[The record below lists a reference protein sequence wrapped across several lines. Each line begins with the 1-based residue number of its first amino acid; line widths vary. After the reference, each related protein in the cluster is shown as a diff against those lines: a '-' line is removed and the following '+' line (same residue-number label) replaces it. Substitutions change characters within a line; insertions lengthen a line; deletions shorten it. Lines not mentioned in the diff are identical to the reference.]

1 MKIEIVQPSD
11 IEKQS
16 MSVIEQEL
24 QHYDIS
30 RFTPKEKQILKRVI
44 HTTAD
49 FDYVQNLCF
58 SENAVDR
65 VLSVLKGKNAVI
77 VTDTKMAMSGI
88 SKPALSK
95 LNCEIHCFV
104 SDNDVIQQAKKRNV
118 TRAVVAMEK
127 AVHLFKDRNIIFVIG
142 NAPTALIRLY
152 EMIEEKTISPS
163 LVIGVPVGFVNVVQS
178 KALILSTDTDYIVAE
193 GRKGGSTVA
202 VSICNALLY
211 QLYDRNE
218 SS

>member
-16 MSVIEQEL
+16 MAIIEQEL
-24 QHYDIS
+24 QNYDIS
-30 RFTPKEKQILKRVI
+30 HLSPKEKQILKRVI

-58 SENAVDR
+58 SKNAVSKA
-65 VLSVLKGKNAVI
+65 LSVLKEKNAVI

-88 SKPALSK
+88 SKPALSE
-95 LNCEIHCFV
+95 LNCEIYCFV
-104 SDNDVIQQAKKRNV
+104 SDSDVIGQAKDRNV
-118 TRAVVAMEK
+118 TRAVVSVEK
-127 AVHLFKDRNIIFVIG
+127 AVNLFKDRNVIFIVG
-142 NAPTALIRLY
+142 NAPTFLIRLY
-152 EMIEEKTISPS
+152 ELVTEKKIMPS
-163 LVIGVPVGFVNVVQS
+163 LIVGVPVGFVNVVQS
-178 KALILSTDTDYIVAE
+178 KELILSTNTEYIIAK

-211 QLYDRNE
+211 QLYER
-218 SS
+218 

>member
-16 MSVIEQEL
+16 MAIIEQEL
-24 QHYDIS
+24 QNYDIS
-30 RFTPKEKQILKRVI
+30 HLSPKEKQILKRVI

-58 SENAVDR
+58 SKNAVSKA
-65 VLSVLKGKNAVI
+65 LSVLKEKNAVI

-88 SKPALSK
+88 SKPALSE
-95 LNCEIHCFV
+95 LNCEIYCFV
-104 SDNDVIQQAKKRNV
+104 SDSDVIGQAKDRNV
-118 TRAVVAMEK
+118 TRAVVSVEK
-127 AVHLFKDRNIIFVIG
+127 AVNLFKDRNVIFIVG
-142 NAPTALIRLY
+142 NAPTFLIRLY
-152 EMIEEKTISPS
+152 ELVTEKKIMPS
-163 LVIGVPVGFVNVVQS
+163 LIVGVPVGFVNVVQS
-178 KALILSTDTDYIVAE
+178 KELILSTNTEYIIAK

-218 SS
+218 

>member
-16 MSVIEQEL
+16 MAIIEQEL
-24 QHYDIS
+24 QNYDIS
-30 RFTPKEKQILKRVI
+30 HLSPKEKQILRRVI

-58 SENAVDR
+58 SKNAVSKA
-65 VLSVLKGKNAVI
+65 LSVLKEKNAVI

-88 SKPALSK
+88 SKPALSE
-95 LNCEIHCFV
+95 LNCEIYCFV
-104 SDNDVIQQAKKRNV
+104 SDSDVIGQAKDRNV
-118 TRAVVAMEK
+118 TRAVVSVEK
-127 AVHLFKDRNIIFVIG
+127 AVNLFKDRNVIFIVG
-142 NAPTALIRLY
+142 NAPTFLIRLY
-152 EMIEEKTISPS
+152 ELVTEKKIMPS
-163 LVIGVPVGFVNVVQS
+163 LIVGVPVGFVNVVQS
-178 KALILSTDTDYIVAE
+178 KELILSTNTEYIIAK

-211 QLYDRNE
+211 QLYER
-218 SS
+218 